1 MEDGGQ
7 IVLETQTFTDLSV
20 ASEAGEITK
29 INIINRGNGFVKLP
43 LVSDSDTSTGNNASL
58 FAASTIA
65 PMVGH
70 VEGISITN
78 FGLDYTTNPS
88 FVLNRNIL
96 VKNVSGAFVAGDS
109 LTSHDA
115 TVVDFD
121 SARKIL
127 ELSTSNTFN
136 QDDTITSITGASATV
151 HQATPAFATSQ
162 VGIVGTTVGNF
173 VDDRGKISVDTMKVQ
188 DSYYYQDYSY
198 VVRIGQSINEWRES
212 IRRSVHPAGWNVFG
226 EVSFASQVSARIAPI
241 TAGGIGDYTG
251 DDTFTPELA
260 STFTNLFT
268 TIFGRRLGTNTDGTT
283 PRVNAGTSVASPS
296 ELTDTTRDV
305 TLTSSVFVRMNINRG
320 SHATGGTLNLLPQYA
335 FAVPPLDNT
344 LPIPHYPG
352 LSRQQRTNNNDGAY
366 YTIDQFGQF
375 RINQVSDG
383 SGNIPASAFNT
394 RISVPPPGEIRV
406 SSGGAGSVNSFSNTF
421 MTFDNANN
429 TFDEEVGSGN
439 TRANSS
445 SVYTSFDEN
454 TVNFDSTTG
463 TFDTGS

>member
-1 MEDGGQ
+1 MY
-7 IVLETQTFTDLSV
+7 
-20 ASEAGEITK
+20 
-29 INIINRGNGFVKLP
+29 
-43 LVSDSDTSTGNNASL
+43 LVHL
-58 FAASTIA
+58 LL
-65 PMVGH
+65 
-70 VEGISITN
+70 GI
-78 FGLDYTTNPS
+78 L
-88 FVLNRNIL
+88 LL
-96 VKNVSGAFVAGDS
+96 
-109 LTSHDA
+109 SHDA

-127 ELSTSNTFN
+127 ELSTSNIFN

-162 VGIVGTTVGNF
+162 VGVVGTTVGNF

-296 ELTDTTRDV
+296 ELTTTTRDV
-305 TLTSSVFVRMNINRG
+305 TLTSYSVC
-320 SHATGGTLNLLPQYA
+320 
-335 FAVPPLDNT
+335 
-344 LPIPHYPG
+344 
-352 LSRQQRTNNNDGAY
+352 TNEY
-366 YTIDQFGQF
+366 
-375 RINQVSDG
+375 
-383 SGNIPASAFNT
+383 
-394 RISVPPPGEIRV
+394 
-406 SSGGAGSVNSFSNTF
+406 
-421 MTFDNANN
+421 
-429 TFDEEVGSGN
+429 
-439 TRANSS
+439 
-445 SVYTSFDEN
+445 
-454 TVNFDSTTG
+454 
-463 TFDTGS
+463 